1 LVSGYGRLL
10 GQSLEPNENNRP
22 AALFTTIRPL
32 VQRPFIPLRFG
43 DRTRIFEAGW
53 TSPQELNV
61 KHRVFTCNS

>member
-1 LVSGYGRLL
+1 MGSPRWEGLVSGYGRLL

-43 DRTRIFEAGW
+43 DTTRILK
-53 TSPQELNV
+53 PDD
-61 KHRVFTCNS
+61 HRPKN